1 MPKIPLPVAAR
12 LPLYYEYVLDIEKS
26 GIASVSSNMIAGHLG
41 FTPST
46 IRQDM
51 MSLGRLDSSASGYSI
66 SSLKAALEELL
77 GISRGANM
85 ALVGIGSLGLAL
97 AHSRLFMEKNFI
109 LRALFDKRSDI
120 IGSVIDGIPVYP
132 MDAMTEVILSER
144 ITIGIISTPPS
155 SAQDVA
161 DALATS
167 NIRGI
172 WNFTPVALKVPGHVR
187 VENVNVLPSLFKLSL
202 LMKSDEKD

>member
-12 LPLYYEYVLDIEKS
+12 LPLYYEYVLDIERA
-26 GIASVSSNMIAGHLG
+26 GIASISSNMIAGHLG

-51 MSLGRLDSSASGYSI
+51 MSLGRLDSSTSGYGI
-66 SSLKAALEELL
+66 SSLKAALEDLL

-97 AHSRLFMEKNFI
+97 SHSRQFMEKNFI
-109 LRALFDKRSDI
+109 LRALFDKRPSI

-144 ITIGIISTPPS
+144 ITIGIIATPPS

-161 DALATS
+161 DALTSS

>member
-12 LPLYYEYVLDIEKS
+12 LPLYYEYVLEVEKA
-26 GIASVSSNMIAGHLG
+26 GIPFISSNMIAGHLG

-51 MSLGRLDSSASGYSI
+51 MSLGKLDSSSTGYST
-66 SSLKAALEELL
+66 SSLKTVLEDVL

-97 AHSRLFMEKNFI
+97 AHSRQFMEKNFI
-109 LRALFDKRSDI
+109 IRALFDKRPGI

-132 MDAMTEVILSER
+132 MDVMSEVILSER
-144 ITIGIISTPPS
+144 ITIGIIATPPS
-155 SAQDVA
+155 SAQEVA
-161 DALATS
+161 DALSAS
-167 NIRGI
+167 NIKGI
-172 WNFTPVALKVPGHVR
+172 WNFTTVALKVPMHVR
-187 VENVNVLPSLFKLSL
+187 VENVNVLPSLFRLSL
-202 LMKSDEKD
+202 LMKTDEKD